1 MGKITALWALFRQ
14 GQSVADP
21 ALWKTRQITAT
32 VLAGVLVALVNVAHA
47 FGLEIPLDMD
57 TANAIAAGAIGVV
70 NLVLT
75 ITTSEKVGL
84 ISPVSSELDA
94 SEAADQ

>member
-21 ALWKTRQITAT
+21 KLWKERQITAT

-57 TANAIAAGAIGVV
+57 TANAIAAGVLGVWNV
-70 NLVLT
+70 ALT
-75 ITTSEKVGL
+75 YATTDKVGL
-84 ISPVSSELDA
+84 PAKPEADSPPMP
-94 SEAADQ
+94 

>member
-32 VLAGVLVALVNVAHA
+32 VIGGLILAMVNVAA
-47 FGLEIPLDMD
+47 SFGYAIPLDMD
-57 TANAIAAGAIGVV
+57 AANAIGAGLLALV
-70 NLVLT
+70 NVLLT
-75 ITTSEKVGL
+75 VSTTEKVGL
-84 ISPVSSELDA
+84 PAKPETDSPPLP
-94 SEAADQ
+94 

>member
-32 VLAGVLVALVNVAHA
+32 VLAGVLVALVNVAAA
-47 FGLEIPLDMD
+47 FGMEIPLDLD
-57 TANAIAAGAIGVV
+57 TANAIAAGAIGLFNVV
-70 NLVLT
+70 Y
-75 ITTSEKVGL
+75 TTVTTEKIGL
-84 ISPVSSELDA
+84 PAKPETDSPPLP
-94 SEAADQ
+94 